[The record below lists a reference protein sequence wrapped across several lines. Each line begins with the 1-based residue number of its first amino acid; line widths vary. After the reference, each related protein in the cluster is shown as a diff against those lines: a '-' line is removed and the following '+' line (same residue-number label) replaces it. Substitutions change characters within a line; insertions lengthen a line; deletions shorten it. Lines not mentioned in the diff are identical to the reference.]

1 MTTLLTR
8 AEAAA
13 YLGISPKLLDEFR
26 KDGTLD
32 YIQRVPCG
40 KVFFNREEL
49 RQFKATH
56 TRTTTH
62 RESASFAPRYREN
75 MSNRRWH

>member
-13 YLGISPKLLDEFR
+13 YLGISAKLLDGFR
-26 KDGTLD
+26 KNGTIS
-32 YIQRVPCG
+32 YIQRVPGG
-40 KVFFNREEL
+40 KVFFSREEL
-49 RQFKATH
+49 RQFRATH
-56 TRTTTH
+56 MCTTY

-75 MSNRRWH
+75 TSNRRWH